1 MDHCADDPIA
11 ETGMPELQHI
21 VRVEMEL
28 GRRGFDLVDDD
39 LLAKSDSLSLTTSAF
54 VNAAPAGGFSE
65 LPVPVGG
72 ALAARSGAWRGT
84 RLHDL

>member
-1 MDHCADDPIA
+1 
-11 ETGMPELQHI
+11 MPELQHI

-39 LLAKSDSLSLTTSAF
+39 LLAKSGLFELDNICVRQRGS
-54 VNAAPAGGFSE
+54 GRRFSE
-65 LPVPVGG
+65 LPCAGLAG
-72 ALAARSGAWRGT
+72 ALARAFWSLART